1 MTIYGI
7 PGLGAD
13 ERVFQYLQMD
23 IVPIQWL
30 APLRRERLSDYV
42 LRLIAQIDQTQPFVL
57 LGVSFGGMVA
67 VEMNKFIKPEK
78 TIIISSAA
86 THKELPQL
94 ARVVG
99 KTGIIDLLPTWTLK
113 PPSFLANYF
122 FGIDTAEGK
131 ALLRSILKSTDIHFM
146 KWAIKQIAHWQNENI
161 PAKLVRIHGER
172 DRLLKMHIGIN
183 YEEIWDGGHLMI
195 VEKAHEV
202 SLCIQKQMS
211 VT

>member
-30 APLRRERLSDYV
+30 PPHKTELLSDYV
-42 LRLIAQIDQTQPFVL
+42 QRLIAQVDQTKPFVL

-94 ARVVG
+94 ARVAG
-99 KTGIIDLLPTWTLK
+99 KTGIIDLLPAWMLK

-122 FGIDTAEGK
+122 FGIKTAEGK
-131 ALLRSILKSTDIHFM
+131 ALLRSILKSTDTHFM
-146 KWAIKQIAHWQNENI
+146 KWAIKQITHWQNEKI
-161 PAKLVRIHGER
+161 PAKLVRIHGKR
-172 DRLLKMHIGIN
+172 DRLLKMHAGIN
-183 YEEIWDGGHLMI
+183 YEEIRDGGHLMI
-195 VEKAHEV
+195 VEQAHEI